1 LTRQKGIVHRI
12 AAVVKDAEETAM
24 RTYVD
29 AASGAWA
36 SPSTVCSSRIP
47 IESQW
52 ALRLAAERGA

>member
-1 LTRQKGIVHRI
+1 MHRI